1 MIKKIRFIYIYR
13 YQEKWG
19 IEEARGGRGGAA
31 SVFRCVSSSLKATKS
46 HFRCSI
52 FIYTAPPLCFFIHTV
67 GGGVGG
73 VAGWWRVGGVV
84 AIIIPDRGVGG

>member
-1 MIKKIRFIYIYR
+1 M
-13 YQEKWG
+13 
-19 IEEARGGRGGAA
+19 
-31 SVFRCVSSSLKATKS
+31 FRCVSSSLKATKS

-73 VAGWWRVGGVV
+73 GGRVV
-84 AIIIPDRGVGG
+84 ARGGGYHYTRQRGWGGEKGARGVKKTICISISV